1 MTGYRD
7 DSGYL
12 SPQKRDRPL
21 TRTEWLACGV
31 AVLFGVFLLFASIA
45 GDRASA
51 ILGLPPA
58 VIKAV
63 RTLAPLWVMTAL
75 VGSFASRPDQDPATA
90 ARYRRW
96 GRAFAIF
103 TVVVTIAVVA
113 FAFFRSPGA

>member
-7 DSGYL
+7 QSGYL
-12 SPQKRDRPL
+12 PPQKRDRPL

-31 AVLFGVFLLFASIA
+31 AILFAVFLLFASIA
-45 GDRASA
+45 GDHASA
-51 ILGLPPA
+51 ILGIRPE
-58 VIKAV
+58 VFKAV
-63 RTLAPLWVMTAL
+63 RTMAPLWVMTAV
-75 VGSFASRPDQDPATA
+75 VGSFAGRPDQDPATA

-103 TVVVTIAVVA
+103 TVVVTIAVIA